1 MVCTYRSIMLF
12 EAEGKTVFYSD
23 DRNEW
28 RHWLE
33 ENFETADEMIVAF
46 PSKDPVN
53 KGITYND
60 AVEEALCFGW
70 IDSVTGKLEGYSF
83 TKRFTPRRKGSSY
96 SRPNIERLIWLD
108 SKGMIHPS
116 IRPQVVDIIY
126 AEFVF
131 PKDII
136 GSIKKNKIA
145 WENYQNF
152 TEPYKRIRVA
162 YIDAARSRPEEFK
175 KRLANF
181 ISMTEKNK
189 IIGGYGGVDKYYR
202 L

>member
-1 MVCTYRSIMLF
+1 MYTPRDMLF
-12 EAEGKTVFYSD
+12 ESDGKLIFYSD
-23 DRNEW
+23 DRSEW

-33 ENFETADEMIVAF
+33 ENFKTAEEITVAF
-46 PSKDPVN
+46 PSKDSVN
-53 KGITYND
+53 RGVTYND

-83 TKRFTPRRKGSSY
+83 TKRFTPRRKGSPY

-108 SKGMIHPS
+108 SNDMIHPDVRS
-116 IRPQVVDIIY
+116 QVVDLIN

-131 PKDII
+131 PDDII
-136 GSIKKNKIA
+136 AEIRKNDEA
-145 WENYQNF
+145 WRNYQNF

-162 YIDAARSRPEEFK
+162 YIDAARKRPEEFR
-175 KRLANF
+175 KRLDNF
-181 ISMTEKNK
+181 ISMTGKNR
-189 IIGGYGGVDKYYR
+189 IIGGYGGVDKYYT